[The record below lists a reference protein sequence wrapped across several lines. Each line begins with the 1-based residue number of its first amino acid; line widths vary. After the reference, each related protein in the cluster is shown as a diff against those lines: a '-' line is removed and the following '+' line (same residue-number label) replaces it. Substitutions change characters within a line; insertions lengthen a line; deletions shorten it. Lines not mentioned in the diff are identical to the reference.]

1 MPHRRTGSDRGGKHS
16 EVTEK
21 IASLVF
27 GILDHLSMDE
37 FFLELLPRN
46 STVVHRLRAGS
57 QTQQQGTHWETAYYL
72 YVRVAA
78 EAHSRVSV
86 ENAF

>member
-1 MPHRRTGSDRGGKHS
+1 MACRMLED
-16 EVTEK
+16 EV
-21 IASLVF
+21 
-27 GILDHLSMDE
+27 DLSMDE
-37 FFLELLPRN
+37 FFIELLPRN
-46 STVVHRLRAGS
+46 STLVHRLRAES
-57 QTQQQGTHWETAYYL
+57 QTEQQGPDGETVYYL